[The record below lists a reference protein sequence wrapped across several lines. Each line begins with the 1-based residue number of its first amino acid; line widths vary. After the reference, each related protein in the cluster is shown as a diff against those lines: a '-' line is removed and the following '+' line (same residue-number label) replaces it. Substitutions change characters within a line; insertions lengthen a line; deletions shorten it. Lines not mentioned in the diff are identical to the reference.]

1 MSIGIQGNW
10 THTSCCVVVIF
21 GKVSWPLHHLKFK
34 LSCQDLFTRVVR
46 EEMNGKKIRK
56 SAGGSKVKVVFEE
69 LHITRRV
76 AEKAPN
82 KSSED
87 SAFWSNESG
96 GNLDVQPSL
105 AVGNVDLIFVSENP
119 RGSSMETRKKVRRRR
134 AGHLGELR
142 TRQNVVQDLIT
153 SPGTEA
159 TEVEESVARYKEA
172 FHNFVRSHENFLRYE
187 DDEEKI
193 ALTNDGYDSQR
204 DMKLQLDILVSE
216 WWEEKKREERPPM
229 GESNFNHA
237 SARSVESSAFSTNS
251 VKERKRLM
259 EETKL
264 GIRARKK
271 KQESQRELERVEKG
285 TTELNTK
292 LEQLDAKTKLQ

>member
-1 MSIGIQGNW
+1 MFIGIQGNW

-87 SAFWSNESG
+87 SAFRSNESG

-105 AVGNVDLIFVSENP
+105 AVGNVDLIFVSEILEVQVWKL
-119 RGSSMETRKKVRRRR
+119 GRKLGV
-134 AGHLGELR
+134 GEL
-142 TRQNVVQDLIT
+142 
-153 SPGTEA
+153 
-159 TEVEESVARYKEA
+159 
-172 FHNFVRSHENFLRYE
+172 
-187 DDEEKI
+187 
-193 ALTNDGYDSQR
+193 
-204 DMKLQLDILVSE
+204 DI
-216 WWEEKKREERPPM
+216 
-229 GESNFNHA
+229 
-237 SARSVESSAFSTNS
+237 
-251 VKERKRLM
+251 
-259 EETKL
+259 
-264 GIRARKK
+264 
-271 KQESQRELERVEKG
+271 
-285 TTELNTK
+285 
-292 LEQLDAKTKLQ
+292 

>member
-1 MSIGIQGNW
+1 M
-10 THTSCCVVVIF
+10 
-21 GKVSWPLHHLKFK
+21 KFK
-34 LSCQDLFTRVVR
+34 LSSQDLFTRVVR

-56 SAGGSKVKVVFEE
+56 SASGSKVKVVFEE
-69 LHITRRV
+69 L
-76 AEKAPN
+76 PN

-87 SAFWSNESG
+87 SAFRSNESG

-153 SPGTEA
+153 SSGTEA
-159 TEVEESVARYKEA
+159 TEVEGSVARFKEA

-216 WWEEKKREERPPM
+216 WWEEKRREERPPM

-264 GIRARKK
+264 GIRARKE